1 MDFANLNIFRGLFS
15 SNVHNIS
22 GSIKDGPQKSMF
34 LRSFIS
40 TLAKAV
46 ALDLYIHYVMNR
58 EIKLAQNQLIPYIQ
72 ANFRE
77 LEHQKSMFGKLNTQ
91 VNAID
96 SDHTK
101 MKTSISNLESSIQ
114 NKVLS
119 QDQAK
124 GVRQELFFPDLSE
137 PYPFQTSQ
145 PRQSS
150 S

>member
-1 MDFANLNIFRGLFS
+1 MNFTKFNIFKGLFS
-15 SNVHNIS
+15 SNVPA
-22 GSIKDGPQKSMF
+22 SIQDAPQTSMF
-34 LRSFIS
+34 FRSFIS
-40 TLAKAV
+40 SLAKAV

-58 EIKLAQNQLIPYIQ
+58 EIKLAQNQLIPFIQ

-77 LEHQKSMFGKLNTQ
+77 LEHQKSMFGKLKTQ

-96 SDHTK
+96 SDHIK
-101 MKTSISNLESSIQ
+101 MKRSISNLESSIQ
-114 NKVLS
+114 NRVLS

-124 GVRQELFFPDLSE
+124 DVRQELLLSDLSG
-137 PYPFQTSQ
+137 PYAFQ